1 MAAALHRLRLLAR
14 LDELIVRLEVRLS
27 ERRMEPEDGAA
38 AGADMAR
45 LRGRARLAE
54 RRLALLDGRRR
65 AILAGLNGLP
75 PPSPAADQRAARGPR
90 RGRAASP
97 RAPRP

>member
-54 RRLALLDGRRR
+54 RRLALLDGRWRVLLTGVNGS
-65 AILAGLNGLP
+65 ASPGLAPG
-75 PPSPAADQRAARGPR
+75 QRAARGSR
-90 RGRAASP
+90 RG
-97 RAPRP
+97 